1 MYGDFDVNALV
12 SIRDYGQSHLVAI
25 DAVGE
30 RNLPPRAS
38 IGAGNDLVSGSSMPD
53 SSRSVKILQASR
65 CDVIGDKLGTNR
77 RAPCRDANV
86 GS

>member
-30 RNLPPRAS
+30 RNLPPQTS
-38 IGAGNDLVSGSSMPD
+38 IVAGNDLVSPSSSMPD
-53 SSRSVKILQASR
+53 SSNSVKILQLR
-65 CDVIGDKLGTNR
+65 DVM
-77 RAPCRDANV
+77 
-86 GS
+86 